1 MQSPSDSVLCVH
13 ATYHPEWP
21 RALFPERFFFFFF
34 RYDGYGFEIIEQ
46 RKTGRSTRYATE
58 QSVINAK
65 RRIARALSQ
74 PRAFS
79 TNEKRVRAKT
89 RIHTHL
95 HTHPYVHTFTYA
107 HEYTLIYGIQNEC
120 TSSHFKW
127 RSNETRDW
135 RFDLSSDRVNLPS
148 LGVGRCHQNK
158 LI

>member
-1 MQSPSDSVLCVH
+1 VIQFCVYTRHIIRSDRGRYFRNCC
-13 ATYHPEWP
+13 
-21 RALFPERFFFFFF
+21 FFFSFSGMTDTAS
-34 RYDGYGFEIIEQ
+34 RSLSREK
-46 RKTGRSTRYATE
+46 RRSTRYATE

-135 RFDLSSDRVNLPS
+135 RFDLSSDRVNLPP